1 MERFGFIHGELDTR
15 ILILF
20 VLRRLPRPV
29 DMNTLAELC
38 FCDSGVGWFEYAECL
53 AALVDNGHIEKLSGG
68 RYLITEK
75 GNRNGEAAE
84 TSLPYSVRTKAAKL
98 IRPVAE
104 QLQRDAMIITEHEP
118 QGEGFKVTLA
128 LSDEQGTILRV
139 ELRAASE
146 AQAEQMERRF
156 RKDAELNCGKIVNL
170 LTDGATEK

>member
-38 FCDSGVGWFEYAECL
+38 FCDNGVGWFEYTDCL
-53 AALVDNGHIEKLSGG
+53 AALVDNGHIEKVGSD

-84 TSLPYSVRTKAAKL
+84 TSLPYSVRNKAKKL
-98 IRPVAE
+98 IKPIAE
-104 QLQRDAMIITEHEP
+104 QMRRDAMIVAEHENV
-118 QGEGFKVTLA
+118 GDDIRVTLA
-128 LSDEQGTILRV
+128 LSDEQGQILRV
-139 ELRAASE
+139 ELRVKSE
-146 AQAEQMERRF
+146 EEAIQLEQRF
-156 RKDAELNCGKIVNL
+156 RKEAELDTGRMINL
-170 LTDGATEK
+170 LMDGATDK

>member
-1 MERFGFIHGELDTR
+1 M
-15 ILILF
+15 
-20 VLRRLPRPV
+20 
-29 DMNTLAELC
+29 
-38 FCDSGVGWFEYAECL
+38 
-53 AALVDNGHIEKLSGG
+53 
-68 RYLITEK
+68 
-75 GNRNGEAAE
+75 
-84 TSLPYSVRTKAAKL
+84 
-98 IRPVAE
+98 
-104 QLQRDAMIITEHEP
+104 QRDAMIITEHEP

>member
-68 RYLITEK
+68 RYLITETVSYTHLDVYK
-75 GNRNGEAAE
+75 RQAPG
-84 TSLPYSVRTKAAKL
+84 
-98 IRPVAE
+98 
-104 QLQRDAMIITEHEP
+104 
-118 QGEGFKVTLA
+118 QGCGRRLA
-128 LSDEQGTILRV
+128 LENGT
-139 ELRAASE
+139 
-146 AQAEQMERRF
+146 
-156 RKDAELNCGKIVNL
+156 
-170 LTDGATEK
+170 